1 MKSTKLLLT
10 LSALFICLAGH
21 AQDKEVG
28 IFLGTTEYQGDLS
41 KDQITLNQTKPGFG
55 VLGRYYINP
64 RFDISAGLY
73 LGWISGSDASYKSVP
88 FRAER
93 NLAFQSVVVDLHGM
107 LEYNILPY
115 ISNSKKYRFTPV
127 LFAGLSVFYFNP
139 TDTLNGTTYNLHD
152 YHTEGEGLSGGP
164 AQYSLIQIAIPVGIG
179 FKYSLGNYWNLGLE
193 FGLRKTFTDYLD
205 DVSGKYYPY
214 DQLISQIGGQKGII
228 AAELSN
234 KLPGASSGKYDN
246 GLRGNPNANDTY
258 IFAGFTLTKTLR
270 RYSCKGI

>member
-10 LSALFICLAGH
+10 LAALFIGLAGH

-28 IFLGTTEYQGDLS
+28 IFLGTTQYQGDLS

-55 VLGRYYINP
+55 VLGRYYFNP

-73 LGWISGSDASYKSVP
+73 LGWISGSDANYSSVAS
-88 FRAER
+88 RTYR

-139 TDTLNGTTYNLHD
+139 TDTAGGTTYNLHN
-152 YHTEGEGLSGGP
+152 YSTEGECLPNGP
-164 AQYSLIQIAIPVGIG
+164 AQYSQVQIAIPMGIG
-179 FKYSLGNYWNLGLE
+179 FKYSLGNFWNLGLE

-205 DVSGKYYPY
+205 DVSGKYYNY
-214 DQLISQIGGQKGII
+214 DELVANKGAIAGQL
-228 AAELSN
+228 AN
-234 KLPGASSGKYDN
+234 KSPGN
-246 GLRGNPNANDTY
+246 GNANNGLLRGNSNANDTY
-258 IFAGFTLTKTLR
+258 VFAGFTLTKTLR